1 MKRANAD
8 SGADDDAT
16 PKQQAHPLFADLTNW
31 QVVEIEGEASPVH
44 DVREQLDAAQR
55 GDAAA
60 SDLHRR
66 KQDDQPRPLVDAAD
80 EVIVLSME
88 TRAQSIAP
96 GNAALYS
103 ISVLNNGQHTATFTP
118 AIEGWVAQEWTHF
131 SPSHTRLHPGASA
144 TFEITI
150 TPPRLPSSR
159 TGEHSFA
166 IVVRADTQPVRRA
179 QLSATLTIEPL
190 VDFTLGELHPRR
202 LQTSWRR
209 ATANLVA
216 PLTNHSNTNLY
227 VEIDGASAHGD
238 QRFEFAAPG
247 AVAPQIGRT
256 SFMLTPGQTMHVACR
271 ITPHSRP
278 LLGLGARKTP
288 FRISAHGVQVNGALA
303 DGTLV
308 RRPARTDSRVWPQL
322 GEQNGWDASR
332 TVQGM
337 LSQAPL
343 LGPGAMSALAGC
355 ALTLLLGVGLTG
367 LVALLA
373 LIPALRGQS
382 AAPTQTVAAPPAAL
396 EIVVKVAEPVAVPHV
411 AASNVAAQTAPQ
423 ADASHNVAQ
432 AVTTL
437 QEHGQ
442 PIVVQPP
449 ANPVTAQAQPAS
461 ANSPANLPVAANG
474 EAPQV
479 TADQITQP
487 GQVYAA
493 PPASTNGQT
502 DNSAPIVQPNMI
514 SNPSGAEAAPA
525 SAPPTAADPAAVNT
539 TTMTYEQLFRSI
551 AQQYNLDWR
560 MLAAQAYVESS
571 FNPLALGAKGDL
583 GLMQVLPST
592 WKEWAPRVNVADP
605 FDSYSNVLVAAVYLD
620 YLRTTFAAQGYTDP
634 EWMLIAYNWGPN
646 QVRNFL
652 NGGGELE
659 NLDESLQQY
668 ARDVLRIAE
677 SLPRE

>member
-1 MKRANAD
+1 M
-8 SGADDDAT
+8 
-16 PKQQAHPLFADLTNW
+16 
-31 QVVEIEGEASPVH
+31 
-44 DVREQLDAAQR
+44 
-55 GDAAA
+55 
-60 SDLHRR
+60 
-66 KQDDQPRPLVDAAD
+66 
-80 EVIVLSME
+80 
-88 TRAQSIAP
+88 
-96 GNAALYS
+96 
-103 ISVLNNGQHTATFTP
+103 
-118 AIEGWVAQEWTHF
+118 
-131 SPSHTRLHPGASA
+131 
-144 TFEITI
+144 
-150 TPPRLPSSR
+150 
-159 TGEHSFA
+159 
-166 IVVRADTQPVRRA
+166 
-179 QLSATLTIEPL
+179 
-190 VDFTLGELHPRR
+190 
-202 LQTSWRR
+202 
-209 ATANLVA
+209 
-216 PLTNHSNTNLY
+216 
-227 VEIDGASAHGD
+227 
-238 QRFEFAAPG
+238 
-247 AVAPQIGRT
+247 
-256 SFMLTPGQTMHVACR
+256 
-271 ITPHSRP
+271 
-278 LLGLGARKTP
+278 
-288 FRISAHGVQVNGALA
+288 
-303 DGTLV
+303 
-308 RRPARTDSRVWPQL
+308 

-332 TVQGM
+332 TVQGT

-373 LIPALRGQS
+373 LMPALRGQS

-411 AASNVAAQTAPQ
+411 AAQTVPQ

-437 QEHGQ
+437 PEHGQ

-449 ANPVTAQAQPAS
+449 ANSVSVQEQSAP

-487 GQVYAA
+487 GQVYAP
-493 PPASTNGQT
+493 PPAAANGQT
-502 DNSAPIVQPNMI
+502 DDSAPIVQPNMI